1 MINLVIAEDHESLLD
16 GLQLLFQYDEE
27 IKIIAV
33 AKDGKELLEIL
44 IHKTPDVLLT
54 DISMPRM
61 NGIIL
66 CEKVISKYPELKVIA
81 FSMFEN
87 EEAINDMINA
97 GAKGYILKRR
107 PLIEVRKAILA
118 VANGDRYFDPS
129 IDINS
134 IENSEKATN
143 KTNLSP
149 SEREILKLIAQG
161 KSSSEI
167 AAERFTAVSTIAKH
181 RKNMIQKLGL
191 QGKGE
196 LMRYALGQYKYYN

>member
-44 IHKTPDVLLT
+44 NHKKPDVLLT

-61 NGIIL
+61 NGITL
-66 CEKVISKYPELKVIA
+66 CEKVISKYPEMKVIA

-129 IDINS
+129 IDISS

-143 KTNLSP
+143 KTTLSP

-196 LMRYALGQYKYYN
+196 LMRYALSQYKYYN

>member
-1 MINLVIAEDHESLLD
+1 MIKLVIAEDHESLLD
-16 GLQLLFQYDEE
+16 GLQLLLQYDEE

-44 IHKTPDVLLT
+44 KHKTPDILLT

-61 NGIIL
+61 NGITL
-66 CEKVISKYPELKVIA
+66 SENVITNYPDIKIIA

-87 EEAINDMINA
+87 EEAVKDMIKA
-97 GAKGYILKRR
+97 GAMGYILKRR
-107 PLIEVRKAILA
+107 PLEEVRKAIIR

-129 IDINS
+129 IDLMS

-143 KTNLSP
+143 KTILSP

-161 KSSSEI
+161 KSSSQI
-167 AAERFTAVSTIAKH
+167 AIERFTAVSTIAKH